1 MVLHD
6 INQAITY
13 SDAVIGLKDGVVS
26 MQGEPQDAITAESI
40 EALYG
45 IRLDV
50 VEGDGRKVDLT
61 A

>member
-50 VEGDGRKVDLT
+50 VEVDGRKVVLT

>member
-1 MVLHD
+1 
-6 INQAITY
+6 
-13 SDAVIGLKDGVVS
+13 

-50 VEGDGRKVDLT
+50 VEVDGRKVVLT